1 MISRT
6 FHCYKFCKSAHKFT
20 IEEHLF
26 TSGHKSPR
34 HIHDIGVGSASAII
48 KSQHKFQCFFVA
60 KLNNLVTGFFHKMKK
75 EKENIVILRN
85 FSTLFEKI

>member
-6 FHCYKFCKSAHKFT
+6 FHSYKFCKSAHKFT

-34 HIHDIGVGSASAII
+34 HTHDMGVGTTSAII
-48 KSQHKFQCFFVA
+48 KSQHKFQCFCGEIEQLGDRV
-60 KLNNLVTGFFHKMKK
+60 
-75 EKENIVILRN
+75 
-85 FSTLFEKI
+85 FS